1 MANEAEAQASMT
13 QTETARPSGRPDGS
27 RPKHGRSMRSI
38 FLALGIFT
46 AVLFLAHRYFYV
58 RLVLDPQLTGI
69 AKSLAT
75 AFIAVAGSLIIAHP
89 LLDRRFGPSVGQV
102 LGWPAHFWLA
112 TCFYLL
118 LTLGL
123 SDLALLIAGL
133 DGLEVMRQRAWT
145 VVGVVSAVMAL
156 GAYSGMR
163 LPRVKNVDVALPD
176 WPKALDGFRI
186 AQLSDVHI
194 GTLIGKRFAARVT
207 ERVNALSPDAIAIT
221 GDLVD
226 GSIEH
231 IGDRVEP
238 FGKLRARHGAYF
250 VTGNHD
256 YYSGAVSWCDR
267 VRQLG
272 ITVLRNERVA
282 VDHDGERL
290 WIAGVDDYMLRR
302 RSRADL
308 DAALGGLRET
318 DPVVLLAHNPLTFED
333 AHKHGVSLQL
343 SGHTHGGQMWP
354 FTWLVRLQTRFVAG
368 LYKVG
373 RSQLYVSLGTGY
385 WGPPVRVLA
394 PAEITLLTLRSS
406 STAS

>member
-1 MANEAEAQASMT
+1 MDGTEAAK
-13 QTETARPSGRPDGS
+13 PSDKPDGA
-27 RPKHGRSMRSI
+27 RPKHGRSLRSI
-38 FLALGIFT
+38 AIALGIFML
-46 AVLFLAHRYFYV
+46 VLALVHRYFYV
-58 RLVLDPQLTGI
+58 RLVLDTELAGA
-69 AKSLAT
+69 AKSAAT
-75 AFIAVAGSLIIAHP
+75 AFLAVAGSLIIAHP
-89 LLDRRFGPSVGQV
+89 LLDRRFGPAVGQV

-118 LTLGL
+118 IVLGL
-123 SDLALLIAGL
+123 SDLALALLGAG
-133 DGLEVMRQRAWT
+133 DLEAQRQRALG
-145 VVGVVSAVMAL
+145 VIGVVSAIMAL

-163 LPRVKNVDVALPD
+163 LPRVKRVEIALPD
-176 WPKALDGFRI
+176 WPAALDGFRI

-207 ERVNALSPDAIAIT
+207 ERVNALEPDAIAIT

-226 GSIEH
+226 GSVEH
-231 IGDRVEP
+231 IGDRVAP
-238 FGKLRARHGAYF
+238 FAALRARHGAYF

-256 YYSGAVSWCDR
+256 YYSGAMSWCER

-282 VDHDGERL
+282 IEHDGARL
-290 WIAGVDDYMLRR
+290 YIAGVDDYMLRR

-308 DAALGGLRET
+308 ESALSGLTET

-333 AHKHGVSLQL
+333 AHERGVSLQL

-368 LYKVG
+368 LYRIG

-394 PAEITLLTLRSS
+394 PAEITLLTLRSE
-406 STAS
+406 AGA

>member
-1 MANEAEAQASMT
+1 MTEDAAE
-13 QTETARPSGRPDGS
+13 RPKPDGS
-27 RPKHGRSMRSI
+27 KPKHGRSLRSI
-38 FLALGIFT
+38 VIALGIFMT
-46 AVLFLAHRYFYV
+46 VLALVHRYFYV
-58 RLVLDPQLTGI
+58 RLVLDPELAGV
-69 AKSLAT
+69 AKGAAT
-75 AFIAVAGSLIIAHP
+75 AFISVAGSLIIAHP

-112 TCFYLL
+112 TVFYLL

-123 SDLALLIAGL
+123 SDLALLVLGL
-133 DGLEVMRQRAWT
+133 DGLPVMRQRAQI
-145 VVGVVSAVMAL
+145 VVGVVGAVMAF

-163 LPRVKNVDVALPD
+163 LPSVKRVEVALPD

-207 ERVNALSPDAIAIT
+207 ERVNALAPDAIAIT

-238 FGKLRARHGAYF
+238 FAQLRARHGTYF

-256 YYSGAVSWCDR
+256 YYSGAMDWCAR
-267 VRQLG
+267 IRELG
-272 ITVLRNERVA
+272 IRVLRNERVA
-282 VDHDGERL
+282 VDHDGAQL

-333 AHKHGVSLQL
+333 AHELGVSLQL

-368 LYKVG
+368 LYKLG

-394 PAEITLLTLRSS
+394 PAEITLLTLRS
-406 STAS
+406 AR

>member
-1 MANEAEAQASMT
+1 MSSDADAQVSMTDDAVQASPK
-13 QTETARPSGRPDGS
+13 QDGS
-27 RPKHGRSMRSI
+27 KPSHGRSMRSI
-38 FLALGIFT
+38 FIVLGIFVT
-46 AVLFLAHRYFYV
+46 ILVLVHRYFYV
-58 RLVLDPQLTGI
+58 RLVLDPQLVGL
-69 AKSLAT
+69 AKGAVT
-75 AFIAVAGSLIIAHP
+75 AFLAVAGSLIIAHP

-102 LGWPAHFWLA
+102 LGWPAHLWLA
-112 TCFYLL
+112 TVFYLL
-118 LTLGL
+118 LALGL
-123 SDLALLIAGL
+123 SDLALLAFGL
-133 DGLEVMRQRAWT
+133 DGLEVMRQRALI
-145 VVGVVSAVMAL
+145 VVGGVGAIMAF

-163 LPRVKNVDVALPD
+163 LPSVKQVEIALPD

-194 GTLIGKRFAARVT
+194 GTLIGKRFAARIT
-207 ERVNALSPDAIAIT
+207 ERVNALKADAIAIT

-238 FGKLRARHGAYF
+238 FSQLRARHGTYF

-256 YYSGAVSWCDR
+256 YYSGAMDWCAR
-267 VRQLG
+267 VRELG
-272 ITVLRNERVA
+272 INVLRNERVGI
-282 VDHDGERL
+282 DHDGARL

-308 DAALGGLRET
+308 DAALSGLHET

-333 AHKHGVSLQL
+333 AHERGVSLQL

-368 LYKVG
+368 LYRLG

-406 STAS
+406 RD

>member
-1 MANEAEAQASMT
+1 MSSDAQAQGSMT
-13 QTETARPSGRPDGS
+13 EHAADQPKHDGS
-27 RPKHGRSMRSI
+27 KPKHGRSLRGI
-38 FLALGIFT
+38 VIALGIFVT
-46 AVLFLAHRYFYV
+46 LLALVHRYFYV
-58 RLVLDPQLTGI
+58 RLVLDPELTGV
-69 AKSLAT
+69 AKGAAT
-75 AFIAVAGSLIIAHP
+75 AFLAVAGSLIIAHP

-112 TCFYLL
+112 TIFYLL
-118 LTLGL
+118 LVLGL
-123 SDLALLIAGL
+123 SDLALLIFGL
-133 DGLEVMRQRAWT
+133 DGLPVMRQRAQI
-145 VVGVVSAVMAL
+145 VVGVVGAVMAF

-163 LPRVKNVDVALPD
+163 LPSVKRVEVTLPD

-207 ERVNALSPDAIAIT
+207 ERVNALTPDAIAIT

-238 FGKLRARHGAYF
+238 FAQLRARHGTYF

-256 YYSGAVSWCDR
+256 YYSGAVDWCAR
-267 VRQLG
+267 VRELG
-272 ITVLRNERVA
+272 IRVLRNERVA
-282 VDHDGERL
+282 IDHDGTQL

-333 AHKHGVSLQL
+333 AHQRGVSLQL

-368 LYKVG
+368 LYKLG

-385 WGPPVRVLA
+385 WGPPIRVLA
-394 PAEITLLTLRSS
+394 PAEITLLTLRS
-406 STAS
+406 AG